1 MIEIIME
8 NIALSFAY
16 LLSDEDGH
24 FEMITVL
31 MASYLIPRFIYFAF
45 SESFVPRHPKITK
58 SIIVAYCIIWAVLA
72 HKLTQISFVK
82 DDVDFLGYIT
92 FVLFPLIVMI
102 VEYSFRESKNK

>member
-45 SESFVPRHPKITK
+45 SKLLMKPSLNLVTVGATK
-58 SIIVAYCIIWAVLA
+58 RA
-72 HKLTQISFVK
+72 
-82 DDVDFLGYIT
+82 
-92 FVLFPLIVMI
+92 
-102 VEYSFRESKNK
+102 R